1 MTQEMKND
9 IAEILGIKVG
19 SMEKFPQEIIDSM
32 QTIMENFDAKTDDE
46 RKILY
51 DDLNNYWVKGTVLSV
66 LPDVAKNTGIAF
78 STLEKLDYDT
88 QQEIVYEYMADSS
101 NTEQIYALTNKEL
114 AVMELK
120 AVSVLIEVSEEK
132 LNSLPDDIKEYI
144 CGMYSMEYDS
154 EGNNS
159 QLIAS
164 IKDMVNV

>member
-32 QTIMENFDAKTDDE
+32 QTIMENFDATTDDE
-46 RKILY
+46 RKVLY

-101 NTEQIYALTNKEL
+101 NTEQIYTLTNKAL

-154 EGNNS
+154 EGDNS

>member
-9 IAEILGIKVG
+9 IAEILGIKDG

-51 DDLNNYWVKGTVLSV
+51 DDLNSYWEKGTVLSV

-101 NTEQIYALTNKEL
+101 NTEQIYALTNKAL

-120 AVSVLIEVSEEK
+120 AVSVLTEVSEEK

-144 CGMYSMEYDS
+144 CGIRHLRTILKQS
-154 EGNNS
+154 
-159 QLIAS
+159 
-164 IKDMVNV
+164 

>member
-9 IAEILGIKVG
+9 IAEILGIKDG

-51 DDLNNYWVKGTVLSV
+51 DDLNSYWEKGTVLSV
-66 LPDVAKNTGIAF
+66 LPDVTKNTGIAF
-78 STLEKLDYDT
+78 STLEKLDFDT

-101 NTEQIYALTNKEL
+101 NTEQIYALTNKAL

>member
-9 IAEILGIKVG
+9 IAEILGIKDG

-51 DDLNNYWVKGTVLSV
+51 DDLNSYWEKGTVLSV

-101 NTEQIYALTNKEL
+101 NTEQIYALTNKAL

-120 AVSVLIEVSEEK
+120 AVSVLTEVSEEK

-154 EGNNS
+154 EGDNS

>member
-19 SMEKFPQEIIDSM
+19 SMEKFPQEIIDSI
-32 QTIMENFDAKTDDE
+32 QTIMENFDATTDDE

-51 DDLNNYWVKGTVLSV
+51 DDLNSYWVKGTVLSV
-66 LPDVAKNTGIAF
+66 LTDVAKNTGIAF
-78 STLEKLDYDT
+78 STLEKLDFDT

-101 NTEQIYALTNKEL
+101 NTEQIYALTNKAL

-120 AVSVLIEVSEEK
+120 SVSVLIEVSEDK

-154 EGNNS
+154 EGDNS
-159 QLIAS
+159 QLITS